1 MLKANDAKMSV
12 PTKADSSVENQK
24 SKCINFLRPQIEQFP
39 AKTDV
44 DMQILSAVQ
53 SRLNTAPLLNFQK
66 CPLHISSSEPNR
78 IGHIFCDHHNQCLH
92 RDKCVYLSDCRKE
105 LRKTHNLKV
114 YEGRICCEELLTQ
127 DTRVPI
133 IASRLAG
140 QREKCGLSLRN
151 VSDRCWISHVALYKH
166 EKKTSSGVNT
176 IEKSLCYYLAA
187 LYGTTPG
194 YLMGQTDDDTTD
206 IYVTRYTFK
215 EENKSKRTCHQ
226 SVPIVIISVS
236 ELSLPILF
244 FSAERRAG
252 MDAKQEIEGL
262 INDPEKTEY
271 HWLKETG
278 LLSFLKYGKS
288 IYCEM
293 FPEEIRKLLAQFV
306 NAIPVRDPF
315 ESKFDGYE
323 MKCSLGQTNGQTDEV
338 NTENP

>member
-1 MLKANDAKMSV
+1 MLKANDTEMSV
-12 PTKADSSVENQK
+12 PTKIDSSVENQK

-39 AKTDV
+39 AKTDT
-44 DMQILSAVQ
+44 DMQVLSVIQ
-53 SRLNTAPLLNFQK
+53 SKPSTFPLLDFQE
-66 CPLHISSSEPNR
+66 CFIRISDLKPNR
-78 IGHIFCDHHNQCLH
+78 IYHIFCNRHRQCLH
-92 RDKCVYLSDCRKE
+92 RDKCVYLSDCRKD
-105 LRKTHNLKV
+105 LCKVHNLEV
-114 YEGRICCEELLTQ
+114 HEGRICCEELLTQ

-133 IASRLAG
+133 IASRLAE

-151 VSDRCWISHVALYKH
+151 VSNRCWISHIALYKH
-166 EKKTSSGVNT
+166 EKKTSAGVNT

-215 EENKSKRTCHQ
+215 KANKSKRTYHQ
-226 SVPIVIISVS
+226 SAPIVIISVS
-236 ELSLPILF
+236 ELSLPIWF

-252 MDAKQEIEGL
+252 MEAKQEIEGL

-271 HWLKETG
+271 HWLKETD
-278 LLSFLKYGKS
+278 LLNFLEYGKS

-293 FPEEIRKLLAQFV
+293 LPKEIRRLLAQFV
-306 NAIPVRDPF
+306 NAISLRDPF

-323 MKCSLGQTNGQTDEV
+323 MKCSLVKTDGQTDEV
-338 NTENP
+338 NTKNS